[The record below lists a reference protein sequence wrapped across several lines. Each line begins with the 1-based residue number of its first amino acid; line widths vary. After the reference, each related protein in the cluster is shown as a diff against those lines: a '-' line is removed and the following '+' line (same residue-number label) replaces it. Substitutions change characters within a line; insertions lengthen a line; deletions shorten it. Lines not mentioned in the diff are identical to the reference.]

1 LGVHARA
8 AGAAPGAGV
17 VVGVVEPPAAGTVVV
32 VVAAAAAAEE
42 PATVVVV
49 GSDAAVVDGSEVDWP
64 TVVSVVPVVP
74 VVPVLWALTACIGTT
89 VRAAMAPPV
98 VTAEPR
104 AATSALFLM
113 VHRLGRPRHTALG
126 VSSDGAPNS

>member
-1 LGVHARA
+1 VHVRA

-74 VVPVLWALTACIGTT
+74 VLWALTACIGTT

-113 VHRLGRPRHTALG
+113 VHRLGGPRHTALG